1 MKINFKR
8 IISGAL
14 ALAMAVSMSACGN
27 TQDDSSNVDAG
38 NAGGGALF
46 SEPTEIKVVISDHVS
61 WPYNQNWKV
70 WQYFEE
76 ATGADFNVTAIPES
90 NFVTKL
96 NLMMAGNDTL
106 PDLLHLKHK
115 AQMDEYA
122 LAGALVPAD
131 DYVDRMPNYTAFL
144 ETLPEN
150 IAIDLQM
157 QRRAGDGKIYGL
169 PTYGTQEVNGMRTW
183 MYRKDIFE
191 KHNLKVPETYE
202 ELYQVAKKLKELYP
216 DSYPLCFR
224 EGMNRLGLMS
234 SQWKEYFSYDV
245 YYDFNDGKWHMGAAE
260 DTMKQLVTYLSKLR
274 EEGLVTPD
282 FLNINTKTWEELM
295 STDRGFISIDYI
307 VRLDFFNIPS
317 RAINPDYTLATMKP
331 PRADIE
337 TGKNTITR
345 LNFDFTGYTVCNTGD
360 KKRIENAFKVIDW
373 MYSDEGSELLSWGKE
388 GETYQVVNGEKEFI
402 LPNEGDTC
410 QTLYGI
416 ATAGVYQRIDEA
428 AFGAVYTKEQA
439 AQSRAAA
446 EYLEPNVNPMWWL
459 SFTEEEA
466 ERKAQLKDN
475 IDSYIEEMLSKFML
489 GQTPISEWD
498 SFAES
503 LQAMGVDEMLEIY
516 AAAYNRVKG

>member
-1 MKINFKR
+1 MKKINVKR
-8 IISGAL
+8 VFAGFMAF
-14 ALAMAVSMSACGN
+14 AMAAVMSACGAP
-27 TQDDSSNVDAG
+27 SNENNSDANLSG
-38 NAGGGALF
+38 EGGALF

-61 WPYNQNWKV
+61 WPYNKDWAVWK
-70 WQYFEE
+70 YFEE
-76 ATGADFNVTAIPES
+76 ATGARFNVTAIPES
-90 NFVTKL
+90 NFITKL
-96 NLMMAGNDTL
+96 NLMMTNKSEL

-131 DYVDRMPNYTAFL
+131 DYVAEMPNYNAFL
-144 ETLPEN
+144 DTLPEE
-150 IAIDLQM
+150 IATDLQM

-216 DSYPLCFR
+216 DSYPICFR
-224 EGMNRLGLMS
+224 EGMNRLGLMA
-234 SQWKEYFSYDV
+234 SQWKEYFSYDI
-245 YYDFNDGKWHMGAAE
+245 YYDFNDGSWHLGAE
-260 DTMKQLVTYLSKLR
+260 DDTMKELVIYLSKLR

-282 FLNINTKTWEELM
+282 FLTINTKTWEELM

-307 VRLDFFNIPS
+307 VRLDFFNIPA
-317 RAINPDYTLATMKP
+317 RAVNSNYTLATMQP
-331 PRADIE
+331 PRANIE

-345 LNFDFTGYTVCNTGD
+345 LNFDFTGYTVCNSGD
-360 KKRIENAFKVIDW
+360 KERISNAFKVIDW

-402 LPNEGDTC
+402 LPSEGDTC

-439 AQSRAAA
+439 AEAHKVS
-446 EYLEPNVNPMWWL
+446 EWLEPNVNPMWWL
-459 SFTEEEA
+459 SFTEKEES
-466 ERKAQLKDN
+466 RRAQLKDN
-475 IDSYIEEMLSKFML
+475 IDPYIQEMLSKFML
-489 GQTPISEWD
+489 GQEPISNWD
-498 SFAES
+498 SFVET
-503 LQAMGVDEMLEIY
+503 LKGMGSDELVEIY
-516 AAAYNRVKG
+516 TNAYNRVK